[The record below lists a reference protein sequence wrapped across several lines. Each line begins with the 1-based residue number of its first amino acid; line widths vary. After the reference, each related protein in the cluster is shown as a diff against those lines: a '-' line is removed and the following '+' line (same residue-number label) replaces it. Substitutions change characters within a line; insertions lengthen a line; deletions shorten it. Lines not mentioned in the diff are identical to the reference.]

1 MLFEI
6 KGICQ
11 NCAEDA
17 NVLVHNGVPK
27 SQCSSC
33 DEDPFE
39 IEVITGVVYI
49 VKNDNQVGLKIGQT
63 SKTVEHNSV

>member
-1 MLFEI
+1 MLFQI

-27 SQCSSC
+27 SQCGSC

-49 VKNDNQVGLKIGQT
+49 VKEVSEHDWQT
-63 SKTVEHNSV
+63 RMDTY

>member
-1 MLFEI
+1 MLIEI

-17 NVLVHNGVPK
+17 NVLVHKGVPK

-33 DEDPFE
+33 DEDPFK
-39 IEVITGVVYI
+39 IEVIIGVVYI
-49 VKNDNQVGLKIGQT
+49 IKNDNQVGVKIRQT
-63 SKTVEHNSV
+63 SKTVEQNSV